1 MMNQLLKVFPD
12 DKPITAISVVEDP
25 SKCPPGFYVVSV
37 SRPILLLGAYFVIK
51 LQGPILLTY
60 TYVP

>member
-37 SRPILLLGAYFVIK
+37 SILLLGAYFVIK
-51 LQGPILLTY
+51 LQGPILVPY